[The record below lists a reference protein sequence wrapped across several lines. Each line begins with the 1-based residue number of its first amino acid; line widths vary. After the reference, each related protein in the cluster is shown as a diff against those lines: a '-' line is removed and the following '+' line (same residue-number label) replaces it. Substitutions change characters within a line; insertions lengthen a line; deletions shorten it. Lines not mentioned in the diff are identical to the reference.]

1 MIPPPRDGPIHPDRL
16 DHEGPL
22 ATKWGYLDPSAS
34 QRSLASGIGAGYIK
48 LLVAPY
54 VLVLRSRLPRSGKI
68 AAIAALGVIYALAF
82 AALAA
87 ALPPMKP

>member
-22 ATKWGYLDPSAS
+22 ATKWGYVDPSAS
-34 QRSLASGIGAGYIK
+34 QRTLATGCGAVLIR
-48 LLVAPY
+48 LLVGPY
-54 VLVLRSRLPRSGKI
+54 VGVARSHLPRRTKVALI
-68 AAIAALGVIYALAF
+68 AVLVALYAAVF

-87 ALPPMKP
+87 PLR